1 MSEPV
6 RGRVTVGYDGSAEAK
21 QAVIWA
27 AAEAARRSA
36 KLRIVSCYSVPAV
49 VSPWIGAI
57 PYDIDDIQVAAQ
69 AGLDEIAAAVREP
82 HPGLEL
88 EGGVV
93 MASAREQLVA
103 DAAESDLLVVGTTG
117 AGRAESLLLG
127 SVAHAVARTS
137 PCPVALVPAGELPDP
152 VGRIIVGVDGS
163 EPAAAALDWA
173 TDFADSTAA
182 ELVVVHAWEYSKP
195 NAQSPQGQEL
205 AKVDAALVL
214 EESVARS
221 RERGLGPVRGELVE
235 ASAPA
240 ALVALAKDADLV
252 VVGSRGRGGLRSVLF
267 GSVAHSVAQHSP
279 RPTVVVRA

>member
-1 MSEPV
+1 MSEHV
-6 RGRVTVGYDGSAEAK
+6 NGRVTVGFDGSAASDR
-21 QAVIWA
+21 AVMWA

-36 KLRIVSCYSVPAV
+36 KLRIVGCYTMPAV

-57 PYDIDDIQVAAQ
+57 PYDLEEIRVAAQ
-69 AGLDEIAAAVREP
+69 AGLDKAVAVVRER
-82 HPGLEL
+82 HPGLAL

-93 MASAREQLVA
+93 MAPPREQLAA
-103 DAAESDLLVVGTTG
+103 DAAESDLLVLGTTG
-117 AGRAESLLLG
+117 AGKVEALLLG
-127 SVAHAVARTS
+127 SVAHALARTS
-137 PCPVALVPAGELPDP
+137 PCPVALVPDEEPPDR
-152 VGRIIVGVDGS
+152 VGRIVVGIDGS

-173 TDFADSTAA
+173 TDLADSAAA

-195 NAQSPQGQEL
+195 DSRSPQGHEL

-214 EESVARS
+214 EEAVARS

-240 ALVALAKDADLV
+240 ALVALAKNADVV
-252 VVGSRGRGGLRSVLF
+252 VVGSRGRGGLRSMLF

-279 RPTVVVRA
+279 RPVIVVRG